1 MSCELMLDYFTQVVI
16 PTIETKFPDQEVIIT
31 MDNARCHPPELL
43 MNLHENI
50 RVEFLP
56 PNTTPLIQPCDQE
69 VILSLKSKL
78 KEMYFNRLLSFI
90 RENWQSEGDLYT
102 KFLRQHS
109 LLDSICDLCK
119 AWFEVPQSIIKRSF
133 NNLLKKK
140 ELSDSLYQAIDFE
153 GFENRQIRDASFT
166 RVTDEDQQLT
176 HIQDVAHLTKT
187 FNQLSQEITNSTH
200 RERIFVTSDQDII
213 EDLELQSE
221 APEDII
227 NDYISEIDIQLDV
240 EADLVNDMAED
251 EECTL
256 EGEMSALRQQILN
269 LQQRANQ

>member
-1 MSCELMLDYFTQVVI
+1 MVGCTSDGFQFKPLVIGKSHRPRCFRGVDMSTLNCVYFQQDSAWMSGELMLDYFTQVVI

-69 VILSLKSKL
+69 VIFSLKSKL

-90 RENWQSEGDLYT
+90 RENWQSEGDLYI

-153 GFENRQIRDASFT
+153 GFENRQIRDASFA
-166 RVTDEDQQLT
+166 RVTDEDRQT
-176 HIQDVAHLTKT
+176 Y
-187 FNQLSQEITNSTH
+187 
-200 RERIFVTSDQDII
+200 SDRAGG
-213 EDLELQSE
+213 
-221 APEDII
+221 APD
-227 NDYISEIDIQLDV
+227 
-240 EADLVNDMAED
+240 
-251 EECTL
+251 
-256 EGEMSALRQQILN
+256 
-269 LQQRANQ
+269 